1 MGAQPLLHAAAAT
14 QPHPSQPHHPLCA
27 APRAQGNTRA
37 PLRAALV
44 ASVANLVLD
53 PGLMIWPV
61 KLGVTGAA
69 AATAASQ
76 IVACALLFRALRR
89 DLFSPPAASATFAP
103 VASAAAAASAAV
115 PGGDDDEERAA
126 KRRLLGTSAATLTR
140 TTSVLGTWVYLASLV
155 ARRLGPS
162 AIAAH
167 GVALKARPPLG
178 RSPTHPG
185 CNPMHP
191 GCSPVHPG
199 CSLTHPGCNPMP
211 PGCNLVPAGVDPPR
225 PRRRGARR
233 RRPGAV
239 LAPHLPR
246 QPARRAHA
254 AAAAAPPH
262 GVDGGGHLPLPP
274 RPRG

>member
-1 MGAQPLLHAAAAT
+1 MGAQPLLHGAAAT

-103 VASAAAAASAAV
+103 VASAAAAASVAV

-178 RSPTHPG
+178 HILTHPGRNPMHPGCSPMHPG

-191 GCSPVHPG
+191 GCNPMY
-199 CSLTHPGCNPMP
+199 PGCNPMY
-211 PGCNLVPAGVDPPR
+211 PGAL
-225 PRRRGARR
+225 RRRA
-233 RRPGAV
+233 A
-239 LAPHLPR
+239 
-246 QPARRAHA
+246 QRA
-254 AAAAAPPH
+254 
-262 GVDGGGHLPLPP
+262 G
-274 RPRG
+274 